1 MMRILPVLFFA
12 TLLLNMEADVP
23 FNKGKVVGKIAI
35 PENVPLLKRGSSQK
49 YCEEEPAS
57 VRKKQIEI
65 ENHPNRHIVVSFH
78 PTDFTPELSPTPRAI
93 MNQMEKTFV
102 PKVLPITKG
111 STVEFLNSDTEVH
124 NIFSMTPRA
133 TFNIGRRQPGKSV
146 PQLIE
151 KVGVVDLKCDIHCG
165 MNASILS
172 LDTPYFTKANAS
184 GNYEVDGLPDGN
196 YRVQVYHFSLG
207 IIEDNITIKGGGV
220 FTKNLALVKP

>member
-1 MMRILPVLFFA
+1 MRILSVLFFA
-12 TLLLNMEADVP
+12 PLLLATAADVP

-35 PENVPLLKRGSSQK
+35 PENVPLLKRGSNQK

-57 VRKKQIEI
+57 ARKKQIDL

-78 PTDFTPELSPTPRAI
+78 PTDFTPELSPTSNAI

-111 STVEFLNSDTEVH
+111 SSVEFLNSDTEVH

-207 IIEDNITIKGGGV
+207 VVEDNISIKGGGV
-220 FTKNLALVKP
+220 LTKNLALVKP

>member
-1 MMRILPVLFFA
+1 M
-12 TLLLNMEADVP
+12 
-23 FNKGKVVGKIAI
+23 
-35 PENVPLLKRGSSQK
+35 
-49 YCEEEPAS
+49 
-57 VRKKQIEI
+57 
-65 ENHPNRHIVVSFH
+65 VVSFH

-111 STVEFLNSDTEVH
+111 SSVEFLNSDTEVH

-207 IIEDNITIKGGGV
+207 VVEDKITIKGGGV
-220 FTKNLALVKP
+220 VTKNLALVKP